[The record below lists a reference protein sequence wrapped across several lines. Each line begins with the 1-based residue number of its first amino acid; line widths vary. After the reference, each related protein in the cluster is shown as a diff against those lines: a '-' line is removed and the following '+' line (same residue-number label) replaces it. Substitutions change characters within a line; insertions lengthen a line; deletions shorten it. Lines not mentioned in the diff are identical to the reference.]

1 MELLIKVDLARIRRN
16 VAAVRAATG
25 GRVLLMVKADAYGHG
40 MKRVARAL
48 ESDADM
54 LGVAVLEEGRALRE
68 SGVTAPVLVAAADA
82 SEYAEAADLGLT
94 VAVCDESGLD
104 ALAAMRRPP
113 AFHLKFDTGMH
124 RLGFPAEDAA
134 KVCARAARLGLVPE
148 GCYSHFGAPSKS
160 QLARF
165 GRVAAASRK
174 TFPRALL
181 HIASSGT
188 LDFPGALYDMVRVG
202 HAAYAGAM
210 RVESRVIASRRAK
223 AGDTV
228 GYGLMPLAHDTCI
241 AVVLGGYADGVRR
254 ARTAAVIGGVRY
266 PSLGSVCMD
275 MFAVDTGDRCVCPGE
290 TAVLLGEEL
299 TAREL
304 ADMQGTVDYDILT
317 GFGGRA
323 KRIYT
328 DDQR

>member
-1 MELLIKVDLARIRRN
+1 
-16 VAAVRAATG
+16 
-25 GRVLLMVKADAYGHG
+25 
-40 MKRVARAL
+40 
-48 ESDADM
+48 
-54 LGVAVLEEGRALRE
+54 
-68 SGVTAPVLVAAADA
+68 
-82 SEYAEAADLGLT
+82 
-94 VAVCDESGLD
+94 
-104 ALAAMRRPP
+104 
-113 AFHLKFDTGMH
+113 
-124 RLGFPAEDAA
+124 
-134 KVCARAARLGLVPE
+134 
-148 GCYSHFGAPSKS
+148 
-160 QLARF
+160 
-165 GRVAAASRK
+165 
-174 TFPRALL
+174 
-181 HIASSGT
+181 
-188 LDFPGALYDMVRVG
+188 
-202 HAAYAGAM
+202 M

-228 GYGLMPLAHDTCI
+228 GYGLMPLARDTCI

-275 MFAVDTGDRCVCPGE
+275 MFAVDTGDRCVRPGE